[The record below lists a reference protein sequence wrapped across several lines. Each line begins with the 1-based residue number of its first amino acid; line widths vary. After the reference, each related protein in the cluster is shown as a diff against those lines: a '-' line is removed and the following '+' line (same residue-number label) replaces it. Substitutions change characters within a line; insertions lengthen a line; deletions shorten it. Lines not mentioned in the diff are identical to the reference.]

1 MEDQGRSRFATMLSK
16 PSTQPR
22 LPLISRRLLMTSRF
36 LLASFVIALAA
47 SLHAADEPAQP
58 SAKEMLKARLAEETK
73 SSPVKPAP
81 VANGQAAPNQTTTGP
96 STTTSST
103 EKNPIVAT
111 GPGVAA
117 DVPTAKP
124 KAAEPP
130 TVLPKVEVKKGRITA
145 LDQEL
150 AKKDEEIAREKK
162 NTRPSEVD
170 KALNDSKIAKPL
182 AIFGGESTQ
191 FRQHVSSER
200 VSLMEDEKDLIEAI
214 AHAKTKAEKAELQK
228 QLDALRAERR
238 ELEKALR

>member
-1 MEDQGRSRFATMLSK
+1 M
-16 PSTQPR
+16 
-22 LPLISRRLLMTSRF
+22 ISRF
-36 LLASFVIALAA
+36 LFASFVIALATA
-47 SLHAADEPAQP
+47 LHAADEPVQP

-73 SSPVKPAP
+73 NSPAKPVPTAK
-81 VANGQAAPNQTTTGP
+81 GQAAANQSATGA
-96 STTTSST
+96 STTTAAT

-117 DVPTAKP
+117 DAPAAKP
-124 KAAEPP
+124 KPAEPA
-130 TVLPKVEVKKGRITA
+130 TVLPKVEVKKGRITV

-162 NTRPSEVD
+162 NTKPSEVD

-191 FRQHVSSER
+191 FRQRVSSER